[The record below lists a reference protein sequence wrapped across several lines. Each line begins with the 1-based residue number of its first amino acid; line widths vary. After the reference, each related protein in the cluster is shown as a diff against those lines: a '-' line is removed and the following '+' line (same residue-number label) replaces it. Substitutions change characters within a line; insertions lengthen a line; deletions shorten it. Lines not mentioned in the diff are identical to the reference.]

1 MNHYPPEFIH
11 YLLSL
16 NLRGDSRGGMTNH
29 GHHRSPHAGTS
40 VEFHDFRSY
49 VPGDDLRR
57 IDANIYHRHRKLF
70 IRRYRHFQEATYRII
85 IDNSASLH
93 FEQELIHAA
102 LQIAAAI
109 ALVLLNHGNRVN
121 LFITGEDTP
130 WQLKNG
136 KQDIPR
142 LLQKLNNIVIDS
154 GSDSRIPLKH
164 LRPGLGSH
172 SVTWA
177 ISDFFE
183 SGDGESLL
191 KQIRL
196 IPGTLIPVRIGK
208 AADRNP
214 QLTGNLQL
222 VDCETGNHV
231 DTIVDRSVIR
241 EYQRS
246 YDRFINEIN
255 VFAGQSGSHH
265 YVIDAALPDIARTA
279 ALFPDGA
286 LILN

>member
-1 MNHYPPEFIH
+1 MNNFPPEFIH
-11 YLLSL
+11 YLLNL

-40 VEFHDFRSY
+40 VEFHDFRTY

-57 IDANIYHRHRKLF
+57 IDANIYQRHNKLF
-70 IRRYRHFQEATYRII
+70 IRRYHHFQEATYRII

-93 FEQELIHAA
+93 FEQERFHAA
-102 LQIAAAI
+102 LQIAAAV
-109 ALVLLNHGNRVN
+109 AVVLLNHGNRVN

-142 LLQKLNNIVIDS
+142 LLQRLDNITTDS

-164 LRPGLGSH
+164 LRAGLGTH
-172 SVTWA
+172 SVTWV

-183 SGDGESLL
+183 SGDGGSFLE
-191 KQIRL
+191 QIRL

-208 AADRNP
+208 AADRTP

-222 VDCETGNHV
+222 VDCETGNHLNTVV
-231 DTIVDRSVIR
+231 DTTVIR

-246 YDRFINEIN
+246 YDRFINQID
-255 VFAGQSGSHH
+255 VFARQSGAHH
-265 YVIDAALPDIARTA
+265 YMIDSSLPDIARTVPV
-279 ALFPDGA
+279 FPDGA
-286 LILN
+286 LTLN